1 VGLLNFVS
9 KFDGKLPVDGA
20 DAHFGTHFH
29 INSPSTHAPADA
41 IVVPDAHL
49 LFGGDFKRSG
59 VDLVLTNDD
68 RELVLH
74 DYFKGEKHAPLAS
87 PDGAYLTGDIVNA
100 LTGHVEY
107 AQADGNTAA
116 AVVVGHVTKLTGTA
130 TAVRNGV
137 SIILNQ
143 GDNVDKGDVLQ
154 SGSDSTLG
162 VTFVD
167 GTVFGLSS
175 NARMVVNEMVYDP
188 NGSNNSS
195 LLSLV
200 QGTISFVAGETA
212 KHGDMKVDTPVA
224 TMGIRGTAV
233 LVEIDFAV
241 PGQGGIPDAKF
252 QVLVEPDGHTGS
264 YILYD
269 KTTLAP
275 IATVNQAGHQVSIGQ
290 GGVSYTSNGLSPE
303 LQKLITDVFTL
314 KFTDNT
320 NPNTKTFDHFTD
332 TVIPLV
338 FTPFKLAGGVT
349 VTPIFQLTNAP
360 GAPPPST
367 PGPGSNSVVHIDGPP
382 KVTAQAGAL
391 VERVGVTGDTAIDT
405 VSAKITFKD
414 VNAGDRP
421 TVSATFNSF
430 SYENAQHQ
438 DVTAGLTTK
447 QLADIAAV
455 AVKLAVVQDPGNNN
469 NGSATWTYSVPDS
482 AFDFIAAG
490 ETLTLTYMAR
500 VDNNYAPNDEAGFQ
514 SFSITI
520 TRGSNDVPVIVTGP
534 PTVAFAAGITTP
546 GGDLTSGGATSGTL
560 SFTDVDL
567 TDTHTLTAALTSAVL
582 SGSTGPAVP
591 PGPLAIFE
599 TALTASISAD
609 STEIGSGTVSWKLA
623 DLPVYLADFIP
634 EGQTVT
640 LTYTL
645 TLTDSQGA
653 TTTQNVVVTITG
665 TDAASVVWIAT
676 ATPGSPPGGLWSDPS
691 NWETGTVP
699 TANDDAIII
708 TNQLIGL
715 TPSYPVTI
723 DAPAVAKSLTM
734 NDFGTSAPELINQST
749 LTIGDTFT
757 MSADSI
763 VENHG
768 VISVV
773 GGLMEVL
780 DHSVLQNFGSLELG
794 QGGDFKDQ
802 SSISNAS
809 TGTIEISGG
818 TLNVLVD
825 ITNSGQITVDSNGTL
840 SLGAATIAGGT
851 VTNDGTIDLTGSAVL
866 KDGKLGNSDHI
877 DVSGTGNAL
886 NNEKVTNTGTIEIL
900 PLGTLTLDQLTTV
913 ANAGGTIA
921 IDGTGTLTLQGG
933 VTIVAGALTNSGTVE
948 IEGSSGA
955 TFDGVTITGSG
966 TIQVDAATSLT
977 TTPLV
982 LEHGTKITG
991 GKLEV
996 GLAGAVAVKTAG
1008 GATLNNVSITNDNS
1022 IEVFAASLLALAAG
1036 TTVANKA
1043 TITIDSTGVL
1053 SLNDASI
1060 TGGTIADQGTIHVT
1074 GNSAVDGANVTGGQ
1088 ISVDAGQ
1095 ALTLDNVTVN
1105 YTIFNDT
1112 ATGAIIRIDGGD
1124 ALTLYDV
1131 TITGGIIN
1139 DYSTVSGNIVSG
1151 NIEITGSS
1159 KISDASLNHGD
1170 VTVESGQTLTLD
1182 DVKATGTT
1190 FAGVA
1195 IDSVIHVDGGDKL
1208 TLDHATING
1217 GTIND
1222 YSTVSGNIVSGNIEI
1237 TGSSKI
1243 SGASLNHGNLTI
1255 AGDQTLTLDNAT
1267 VNYTIFDDTAAG
1279 AIIQVDGGDTLAF
1292 YDVTITG
1299 GIINDYS
1306 TVSGNIVSGDINIT
1320 GSSKIS
1326 DASLN
1331 HGDVTIEGGQTLTL
1345 DDVKVTGTT
1354 FTGVASN
1361 SVIHVDGGDKLTL
1374 DHATINGGTINDY
1387 STVSGNIVSGDID
1400 ITGSSK
1406 ISNAS
1411 LNHGDVTIES
1421 SRTLTLDNVSVTGTT
1436 FNDAATDSVIQVDPN
1451 DTLMLSGVTVNGGT
1465 VAIGAHAL
1473 VQVAGGSITHADA
1486 NVVNDG
1492 TIEVLDGSTLKL
1504 TGSLSGNGSVQID
1517 GGALFELNGPDTQN
1531 VVFDGGKG
1539 ELQIDSSSFGGK
1551 IAGLAATD
1559 QLDLQAIGYGLG
1571 TTATYV
1577 SNADN
1582 SGGILTVTD
1591 GSHSISLNLVG
1602 DYRDAHFAGSS
1613 DGNGG
1618 TLITMNADDD
1628 KPAFAPA
1635 EKAQIATVTELFN
1648 TTGWSALD
1656 SSSPAGGTIHFTDV
1670 DLTDRPTAKII
1681 AQSVTLTSAGHSD
1694 LSLTPAELSALEHA
1708 LVLTEAGNANN
1719 GTIGWTYSIA
1729 DSSLD
1734 FLGVGQTAIVTS
1746 TITLDDHHG
1755 DKDTATV
1762 KITIDG
1768 ANDVPKIVA
1777 ETNPSTQTVILAKS
1791 PIVLSAGVTTNSL
1804 GLHTES
1810 FDGRSAG
1817 SASNNGFGHG
1827 TFTDST
1833 LDAKFTSSG
1842 DAGVVHGSSSVT
1854 AAPFFG
1860 PLPGHADDTNY
1871 LSIGAHGSETIT
1883 FASEQNAF
1891 GLYWGSVDSFNTL
1904 DFYNGTQLVASY
1916 TGAEIVPLLSNG
1928 GQGSF
1933 ASNGYVEF
1941 SDLAPFNKVV
1951 LATGGSNAFEID
1963 NISAGNVS
1971 DSHIHLASPITGTLT
1986 VSDADIGDTLTA
1998 SVTGNAVAEY
2008 NGSTTLPSNINV
2020 AALIDSH
2027 AITFNS
2033 LTSNGGSE
2041 VLDWTYNPTNAN
2053 FDFLE
2058 PGDKLT
2064 LTFDAQVSDGHVVTG
2079 DQPLT
2084 VTIVGNGASVVS
2096 GTAQNDTF
2104 VNVGGGVTI
2113 FGKGGQ
2119 DTFVFNEKFN
2129 NATIGDFDVTKDTI
2143 DIDHTLFANVAAI
2156 LASAQPANSG
2166 HDTVITD
2173 AAHDKLTLTGVT
2185 VAQLQLHSNDFHLV

>member
-1 VGLLNFVS
+1 LNFVS

-29 INSPSTHAPADA
+29 INSLSTHAPADA

-59 VDLVLTNDD
+59 VDLILTNDD
-68 RELVLH
+68 RDLVLH

-107 AQADGNTAA
+107 AQADGATAA

-241 PGQGGIPDAKF
+241 PGQGGTPDAKF

-264 YILYD
+264 YILFD

-332 TVIPLV
+332 TVIPLA
-338 FTPFKLAGGVT
+338 FTPFKLAGGTT
-349 VTPIFQLTNAP
+349 VTPVFLLTNAP
-360 GAPPPST
+360 GAPPPSAA
-367 PGPGSNSVVHIDGPP
+367 GPGSNPVLHIDGPP
-382 KVTAQAGAL
+382 KVAAQAGAL
-391 VERVGVTGDTAIDT
+391 VERIGVTGDSAIDT
-405 VSAKITFKD
+405 VSAKISFVD
-414 VNAGDRP
+414 VNAGDHP

-438 DVTAGLTTK
+438 DVTAGLTTE

-455 AVKLAVVQDPGNNN
+455 AIKLAVEQDPGNKN

-490 ETLTLTYMAR
+490 ETLTLTYVAR
-500 VDNNYAPNDEAGFQ
+500 VDNNFAPNDEAGFQ

-546 GGDLTSGGATSGTL
+546 GGDLTAGGPTSGTL

-567 TDTHTLTAALTSAVL
+567 TDTHTISAALTSAVL
-582 SGSTGPAVP
+582 SGATGPDVP

-599 TALTASISAD
+599 TALTASIAAD
-609 STEIGSGTVSWKLA
+609 STEIGAGTVSWKLA

-640 LTYTL
+640 LTYTV

-653 TTTQNVVVTITG
+653 TTTQDVVVTITG
-665 TDAASVVWIAT
+665 TDTAAVVWIAT
-676 ATPGSPPGGLWSDPS
+676 AAPGSPPGGLWSDPS

-749 LTIGDTFT
+749 LTIGDTFS

-768 VISVV
+768 TISVV

-780 DHSVLQNFGSLELG
+780 DHSVLHNFGSLELG

-809 TGTIEISGG
+809 TATIEISGG

-825 ITNSGQITVDSNGTL
+825 IANSGQITVDSNGTL

-866 KDGKLGNSDHI
+866 KDGKLGNTGHI
-877 DVSGTGNAL
+877 DVGGTGNAL

-900 PLGTLTLDQLTTV
+900 ALGALTLDQLTTV

-933 VTIVAGALTNSGTVE
+933 VTVVAGALTNSGTVE

-955 TFDGVTITGSG
+955 TLDGVTVTGSG
-966 TIQVDAATSLT
+966 TIQVDAAASLT
-977 TTPLV
+977 ATPLV

-991 GKLEV
+991 GKLAV
-996 GLAGAVAVKTAG
+996 GSPGAVAVKTAG
-1008 GATLNNVSITNDNS
+1008 GATLNNVNVTNDNS

-1043 TITIDSTGVL
+1043 TITVDSTGVL

-1074 GNSAVDGANVTGGQ
+1074 GNSAIDSADVTGGR
-1088 ISVDAGQ
+1088 ITVDAGQ
-1095 ALTLDNVTVN
+1095 ALTLDGVTVS
-1105 YTIFNDT
+1105 YTSFNDT
-1112 ATGAIIRIDGGD
+1112 AAGTIIQIDGGD
-1124 ALTLYDV
+1124 TLTLYDV
-1131 TITGGIIN
+1131 TIT
-1139 DYSTVSGNIVSG
+1139 
-1151 NIEITGSS
+1151 
-1159 KISDASLNHGD
+1159 
-1170 VTVESGQTLTLD
+1170 
-1182 DVKATGTT
+1182 
-1190 FAGVA
+1190 
-1195 IDSVIHVDGGDKL
+1195 
-1208 TLDHATING
+1208 G

-1222 YSTVSGNIVSGNIEI
+1222 YSTVSGSIVSGDIDI
-1237 TGSSKI
+1237 AGSSKI
-1243 SGASLNHGNLTI
+1243 SGASLNHG
-1255 AGDQTLTLDNAT
+1255 
-1267 VNYTIFDDTAAG
+1267 
-1279 AIIQVDGGDTLAF
+1279 
-1292 YDVTITG
+1292 
-1299 GIINDYS
+1299 
-1306 TVSGNIVSGDINIT
+1306 
-1320 GSSKIS
+1320 
-1326 DASLN
+1326 
-1331 HGDVTIEGGQTLTL
+1331 DVTIESGQTLTL
-1345 DDVKVTGTT
+1345 DDVTVSYAIFNDTAAGT
-1354 FTGVASN
+1354 
-1361 SVIHVDGGDKLTL
+1361 IIQIDGGDTLTL
-1374 DHATINGGTINDY
+1374 YDVTITGGTINDY

-1406 ISNAS
+1406 ISSAHVNHGNVTIAGDQTLTLDNVVLNYTNFNDTEAGAIIQVDGGDTLTLYDVTIDGGTINDYSTVSGNIVSGNIDVTGSSKISGASLNHGDVTIENGQTLTLDDVKVAGTTFTDVATDSVIHVEGGDKLTLDHATINGGTINDYSTSVSDGIIAGDIDIAGSSTIGNAS

-1421 SRTLTLDNVSVTGTT
+1421 GQILTLDNVSVTGTT
-1436 FNDAATDSVIQVDPN
+1436 INDAATDSVIQVDAD
-1451 DTLMLSGVTVNGGT
+1451 DTLTLSGVTVNGGT

-1473 VQVAGGSITHADA
+1473 VQVGGSAVTHADS
-1486 NVVNDG
+1486 NVTNDG
-1492 TIEVLDGSTLKL
+1492 TIEILDGSTLKL
-1504 TGSLSGNGSVQID
+1504 TGSLSGSGSVQID

-1531 VVFDGGKG
+1531 IVFDGGKG
-1539 ELQIDSSSFGGK
+1539 ELQIDSASFGGK

-1582 SGGILTVTD
+1582 SGGVLTVTD
-1591 GSHSISLNLVG
+1591 GPHSISLNLVG

-1635 EKAQIATVTELFN
+1635 ETAEAATVTELAGV
-1648 TTGWSALD
+1648 TGSHAYDPL
-1656 SSSPAGGTIHFTDV
+1656 PAAGGTIHFTDV
-1670 DLTDRPTAKII
+1670 DLTDRPTAEIT
-1681 AQSVTLTSAGHSD
+1681 AQSATWTGGTIDLSALEKA
-1694 LSLTPAELSALEHA
+1694 LSLTP
-1708 LVLTEAGNANN
+1708 TDNANN
-1719 GTIGWTYSIA
+1719 GTIDWTYSIA
-1729 DSSLD
+1729 DSALD
-1734 FLGVGQTAIVTS
+1734 FLGVGQTATVTS

-1755 DKDTATV
+1755 GKDTATV
-1762 KITIDG
+1762 TITLDG
-1768 ANDVPKIVA
+1768 ANDVPKIVG
-1777 ETNPSTQTVILAKS
+1777 ETDPSTQTVILAKS

-1810 FDGRSAG
+1810 FDGLSAG

-1827 TFTDST
+1827 TFTDPT
-1833 LDAKFTSSG
+1833 LGAVFTSSG

-1854 AAPFFG
+1854 AAPFIG
-1860 PLPGHADDTNY
+1860 PLPGHADATNY

-1891 GLYWGSVDSFNTL
+1891 GLYWGSVDPFNTL
-1904 DFYNGTQLVASY
+1904 DFYDGTRLVASY

-1963 NISAGNVS
+1963 NISAGSVS
-1971 DSHIHLASPITGTLT
+1971 DSHVHLASPITGTLT
-1986 VSDADIGDTLTA
+1986 VSDADIGDTLTV

-2027 AITFNS
+2027 AITFDS
-2033 LTSNGGSE
+2033 VTSNGGSE

-2084 VTIVGNGASVVS
+2084 VTVVGTGASVVN

-2129 NATIGDFDVTKDTI
+2129 NATIGDFDVNKDTI

>member
-1 VGLLNFVS
+1 MNFVS

-29 INSPSTHAPADA
+29 VNSLSTHAPADA

-49 LFGGDFKRSG
+49 LFGADFKRSG
-59 VDLVLTNDD
+59 VDLILTNDD

-116 AVVVGHVTKLTGTA
+116 AVVVGHVTKLAGTA
-130 TAVRNGV
+130 TAIRNGV

-143 GDNVDKGDVLQ
+143 GENVDKGDVLQ
-154 SGSDSTLG
+154 CGSDSTLG
-162 VTFVD
+162 VTFID

-175 NARMVVNEMVYDP
+175 NARMVVNEMIYDP

-241 PGQGGIPDAKF
+241 PGQGGTPDAKF

-290 GGVSYTSNGLSPE
+290 SGVSYTSNGLSPE

-338 FTPFKLAGGVT
+338 FTPFKMAGGVT

-367 PGPGSNSVVHIDGPP
+367 QGPGSNSIQHIDGAP
-382 KVTAQAGAL
+382 KVTAQGGAL
-391 VERVGVTGDTAIDT
+391 LERIGVTGDSAIDT

-414 VNAGDRP
+414 VNVGDHP

-438 DVTAGLTTK
+438 NVTAGLTTD

-455 AVKLAVVQDPGNNN
+455 AIKLAVQQDSGNNN

-490 ETLTLTYMAR
+490 ETLTLTYIAR
-500 VDNNYAPNDEAGFQ
+500 VDNNYAPNNEAGFQ
-514 SFSITI
+514 QFSITI

-546 GGDLTSGGATSGTL
+546 GGDLTSGGPTSGAL

-567 TDTHTLTAALTSAVL
+567 TDTHTVSAALTSAVL
-582 SGSTGPAVP
+582 SGSTGPDVP

-599 TALTASISAD
+599 TALTASIAAD
-609 STEIGSGTVSWKLA
+609 STDTGAGTVSWKLA

-634 EGQTVT
+634 EGQKVT
-640 LTYTL
+640 LTYTV
-645 TLTDSQGA
+645 TLTDSQGS

-665 TDAASVVWIAT
+665 TDIASVVWIAT

-723 DAPAVAKSLTM
+723 DAPAVAKTLTM
-734 NDFGTSAPELINQST
+734 NDFGTSAPELINKST
-749 LTIGDTFT
+749 LTIGDTFS

-768 VISVV
+768 TITVV
-773 GGLMEVL
+773 GGLMEVV

-794 QGGDFKDQ
+794 HGGDFKDQ

-818 TLNVLVD
+818 TLTVLVD
-825 ITNSGQITVDSNGTL
+825 IANSGQITVDSNGTL
-840 SLGAATIAGGT
+840 SLGAGTIAGGT

-866 KDGKLGNSDHI
+866 KDGKLGNTGHI

-886 NNEKVTNTGTIEIL
+886 DNENVTNTGTIEIL
-900 PLGTLTLDQLTTV
+900 ALGGLTLDQLTSV
-913 ANAGGTIA
+913 ANTGGTIA

-933 VTIVAGALTNSGTVE
+933 VTVIKGTLTNSGTVE

-955 TFDGVTITGSG
+955 TLDGVTVTGLG
-966 TIQVDAATSLT
+966 TIQVDAAASLT
-977 TTPLV
+977 ATPLV
-982 LEHGTKITG
+982 LENGTKITG
-991 GKLEV
+991 GKLAV
-996 GLAGAVAVKTAG
+996 GPAGAVAVKTAG
-1008 GATLNNVSITNDNS
+1008 GATLNNVNVTNDNS

-1043 TITIDSTGVL
+1043 TITVDSTGVL

-1074 GNSAVDGANVTGGQ
+1074 GNSAIDSANVTGGQ
-1088 ISVDAGQ
+1088 ITVDAGQ
-1095 ALTLDNVTVN
+1095 ALTLDGVTVN
-1105 YTIFNDT
+1105 YTNFNNT
-1112 ATGAIIRIDGGD
+1112 AAGAIIQVDGGD
-1124 ALTLYDV
+1124 TLTLYDV
-1131 TITGGIIN
+1131 TISGGLINDYSTVSGNIVSGNIDIAGSSKISNASLNHGNLTIAGDQTLTLDNVTVNYAIFNDTAPGAIIQIDGGDTLTLYDVTISGGVINDYSTVSGNIVSGNIDIAGSSKISGASLNHGNLTIAGGQSLTLDNVTVNYANFNDTAAGAIIQVDGGDKLTLYDVTISGGIIN

-1151 NIEITGSS
+1151 DVDITGSS

-1182 DVKATGTT
+1182 DVNVTGTT
-1190 FAGVA
+1190 FTDVA
-1195 IDSVIHVDGGDKL
+1195 SDSVIHVDGGDRL

-1222 YSTVSGNIVSGNIEI
+1222 YSTVSGSIIAGDIDI
-1237 TGSSKI
+1237 AGSSKI
-1243 SGASLNHGNLTI
+1243 SGASLNHG
-1255 AGDQTLTLDNAT
+1255 
-1267 VNYTIFDDTAAG
+1267 
-1279 AIIQVDGGDTLAF
+1279 
-1292 YDVTITG
+1292 
-1299 GIINDYS
+1299 
-1306 TVSGNIVSGDINIT
+1306 
-1320 GSSKIS
+1320 
-1326 DASLN
+1326 
-1331 HGDVTIEGGQTLTL
+1331 DVTIESSQTLTL
-1345 DDVKVTGTT
+1345 DDVT
-1354 FTGVASN
+1354 
-1361 SVIHVDGGDKLTL
+1361 
-1374 DHATINGGTINDY
+1374 
-1387 STVSGNIVSGDID
+1387 
-1400 ITGSSK
+1400 
-1406 ISNAS
+1406 
-1411 LNHGDVTIES
+1411 
-1421 SRTLTLDNVSVTGTT
+1421 VTGTT
-1436 FNDAATDSVIQVDPN
+1436 FNDAATDSVIQVDAN
-1451 DTLMLSGVTVNGGT
+1451 DTLTLSGVTVNGGT
-1465 VAIGAHAL
+1465 VTIGAHAL
-1473 VQVAGGSITHADA
+1473 VQVGGGAITHADA
-1486 NVVNDG
+1486 NVTNDG
-1492 TIEVLDGSTLKL
+1492 TIEILDGSTLKL
-1504 TGSLSGNGSVQID
+1504 TGSLGGSGSVQID
-1517 GGALFELNGPDTQN
+1517 GGALFELSGSDTQN

-1539 ELQIDSSSFGGK
+1539 ELQIDGSSFGGK

-1582 SGGILTVTD
+1582 SGGVLTITD

-1635 EKAQIATVTELFN
+1635 ETVQTATVTELAN
-1648 TTGWSALD
+1648 TTESSASD
-1656 SSSPAGGTIHFTDV
+1656 SSSPAGGAIHFTDV
-1670 DLTDRPTAKII
+1670 DLTDRPTATIT

-1694 LSLTPAELSALEHA
+1694 LSSSLTSAELSALEHA
-1708 LVLTEAGNANN
+1708 LVLTPTDNANN
-1719 GTIGWTYSIA
+1719 GAIDWTYSIA
-1729 DSSLD
+1729 DSALD
-1734 FLGVGQTAIVTS
+1734 FLGVGQTAKVTS
-1746 TITLDDHHG
+1746 TVTLDDHHG
-1755 DKDTATV
+1755 GKDTATV
-1762 KITIDG
+1762 TITIDG
-1768 ANDVPKIVA
+1768 ANDVPKIVG
-1777 ETNPSTQTVILAKS
+1777 ETDPSTQTVILAKS

-1810 FDGRSAG
+1810 FDGLSAG

-1833 LDAKFTSSG
+1833 LGAVFTSSG
-1842 DAGVVHGSSSVT
+1842 DAGIVHGSSSVT

-1860 PLPGHADDTNY
+1860 PLPGHADATNY

-1883 FASEQNAF
+1883 FAGEQNAF
-1891 GLYWGSVDSFNTL
+1891 GLYWGSVDPFNTV
-1904 DFYNGTQLVASY
+1904 DFYNGTHLVASY

-1963 NISAGNVS
+1963 NISAGNIS
-1971 DSHIHLASPITGTLT
+1971 DSHVHLASPITGTLT

-2027 AITFNS
+2027 AITFDS
-2033 LTSNGGSE
+2033 VTSNGGSE

-2084 VTIVGNGASVVS
+2084 VTVVGTGASVVN

-2119 DTFVFNEKFN
+2119 DTFAFSEKFN
-2129 NATIGDFDVTKDTI
+2129 SATIGDFDVTKDTI